1 MKISCIPICF
11 FRDIIQTRTM
21 SVESWIEMAS
31 ELGLDGIEMYKW
43 YLTSWEDDYISGL
56 SNAVHDAGLD
66 VSMFT
71 SYADFSNPDPDARAE
86 QISSVRQAVDAAR
99 AFDTNIVRLTAGTW
113 IDEISR
119 DDILSNIA
127 SGLRG
132 CLDYAESHNVFLA
145 LEDHPEVGTKIAD
158 FMRVLE
164 LVDDDRLKVNLDT
177 SNPMVSGDS
186 SVELTELVKDRVVH
200 VHASDRGRDLE
211 HTVEGEGLVDFPS
224 IFASLKKAGFDG
236 WISLESGSDKGRK
249 GIRQG
254 MEYVKRVWN
263 NSLLR

>member
-1 MKISCIPICF
+1 
-11 FRDIIQTRTM
+11 
-21 SVESWIEMAS
+21 
-31 ELGLDGIEMYKW
+31 
-43 YLTSWEDDYISGL
+43 
-56 SNAVHDAGLD
+56 
-66 VSMFT
+66 
-71 SYADFSNPDPDARAE
+71 
-86 QISSVRQAVDAAR
+86 
-99 AFDTNIVRLTAGTW
+99 
-113 IDEISR
+113 
-119 DDILSNIA
+119 
-127 SGLRG
+127 
-132 CLDYAESHNVFLA
+132 
-145 LEDHPEVGTKIAD
+145 
-158 FMRVLE
+158 MRILE